1 MNGYADLA
9 KILIGLALAVAIGL
23 FGRSCGVDAGEAA
36 GEKARE
42 ELADQVTDL
51 TNQLNG
57 CATSLNFANHVVE
70 QEQEEAGRQKAL
82 AEQAAAR
89 ALLAEQE
96 TEARV
101 AALKR
106 QLADARKNP
115 DAAAQLDIVLHPS
128 IPLR

>member
-1 MNGYADLA
+1 MDSWADLI
-9 KILIGLALAVAIGL
+9 KLLVVLALAVVL
-23 FGRSCGVDAGEAA
+23 SVFSRSCGVTAGKAQGEQSRKDLQDALDARTGE
-36 GEKARE
+36 
-42 ELADQVTDL
+42 
-51 TNQLNG
+51 LNG
-57 CATSLNFANHVVE
+57 CVTSLNFANHVVE
-70 QEQEEAGRQKAL
+70 QEQQEADRQKAL
-82 AEQAAAR
+82 AEHAAAR

>member
-1 MNGYADLA
+1 MGSWADLI
-9 KILIGLALAVAIGL
+9 KLVLVLVLAVVL
-23 FGRSCGVDAGEAA
+23 SVFSRSCGVTAGKAEGEQARKDLQAA
-36 GEKARE
+36 LDERTGE
-42 ELADQVTDL
+42 
-51 TNQLNG
+51 LNG
-57 CATSLNFANHVVE
+57 CVTSLNFANHVVE
-70 QEQEEAGRQKAL
+70 QEQQEADRQKAL

-96 TEARV
+96 REARV

>member
-1 MNGYADLA
+1 MNSYADLA

-23 FGRSCGVDAGEAA
+23 FGRSCGVDVGKAE
-36 GEKARE
+36 GEKARG

-70 QEQEEAGRQKAL
+70 QEQQEADRQKAL

-106 QLADARKNP
+106 QLAEARKNP

>member
-1 MNGYADLA
+1 MSAYADLA
-9 KILIGLALAVAIGL
+9 KLLLALAAAVAIAL
-23 FGRSCGVDAGEAA
+23 FGRSCGKAA
-36 GEKARE
+36 GYAEAE
-42 ELADQVTDL
+42 SDLTDLATEVTDL

-70 QEQEEAGRQKAL
+70 QEQQEADRQKAL